1 MIGTNNAGHRHEPSH
16 YTTKGVAAVVAEL
29 QKRLPETKIL
39 LLGIFPRALTC
50 YDSLR
55 VLNTK
60 TNTLLA
66 KMADG
71 EKVVYLNINK
81 TFLDENGVLPKDIMP
96 DLLHPNQKGYAL
108 WAKAMEPTLKKML
121 GE

>member
-1 MIGTNNAGHRHEPSH
+1 
-16 YTTKGVAAVVAEL
+16 
-29 QKRLPETKIL
+29 
-39 LLGIFPRALTC
+39 
-50 YDSLR
+50 
-55 VLNTK
+55 
-60 TNTLLA
+60 
-66 KMADG
+66 MADG